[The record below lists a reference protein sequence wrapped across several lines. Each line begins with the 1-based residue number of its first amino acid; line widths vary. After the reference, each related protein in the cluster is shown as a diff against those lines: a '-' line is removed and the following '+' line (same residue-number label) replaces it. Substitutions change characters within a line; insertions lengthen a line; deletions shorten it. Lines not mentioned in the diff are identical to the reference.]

1 MNPKEGM
8 ASITEGLA
16 LLLLRQDDNEGC
28 TRIIKTCYEMES
40 WARCDN
46 PMRSFKDFRDSVIAE
61 GLAVMGDLNDD
72 QDRILWAFLGRMRRL
87 STACRDA
94 ADDADTYVRGIVFDC
109 ASAIA
114 SHAVALHLVVYGAE
128 GWKDLARASAR

>member
-1 MNPKEGM
+1 MNPKEAM
-8 ASITEGLA
+8 VSITEGLA
-16 LLLLRQDDNEGC
+16 LLLRQDDEGC

-40 WARCDN
+40 WARCGN

-72 QDRILWAFLGRMRRL
+72 QAKILWAFLGRMRRL
-87 STACRDA
+87 SPACHSGENEPDA
-94 ADDADTYVRGIVFDC
+94 ETRGLVFDC

-114 SHAVALHLVVYGAE
+114 SHAMALDLVIYGAE
-128 GWKDLARASAR
+128 GWKELARASAR

>member
-1 MNPKEGM
+1 MNPKEAM
-8 ASITEGLA
+8 VSITEGLA
-16 LLLLRQDDNEGC
+16 LLLRQDDEGC

-40 WARCDN
+40 WARCGN

-72 QDRILWAFLGRMRRL
+72 QAKILWAFLGRMRRL
-87 STACRDA
+87 SPACRSGENESDA
-94 ADDADTYVRGIVFDC
+94 ETRSLVFDC

-114 SHAVALHLVVYGAE
+114 SHAMALDLVIYGAE
-128 GWKDLARASAR
+128 GWKELARASAR

>member
-8 ASITEGLA
+8 ARITEGLA
-16 LLLLRQDDNEGC
+16 LLLRQDDEGC

-40 WARCDN
+40 WARCGN
-46 PMRSFKDFRDSVIAE
+46 TMRSFKDFRDSVIAE

-72 QDRILWAFLGRMRRL
+72 QPRILWAFLGRMRRL
-87 STACRDA
+87 SAACRSGENEPDA
-94 ADDADTYVRGIVFDC
+94 ETRGLVFDC

-114 SHAVALHLVVYGAE
+114 SHAVALDLVVYGAE
-128 GWKDLARASAR
+128 GWKELARASAR

>member
-1 MNPKEGM
+1 MNPKEAM
-8 ASITEGLA
+8 VSITEGLA
-16 LLLLRQDDNEGC
+16 LLLRQDDEGC

-40 WARCDN
+40 WARCGN

-72 QDRILWAFLGRMRRL
+72 QAKILWAFLGRMRRL
-87 STACRDA
+87 SPACRSGENEYDA
-94 ADDADTYVRGIVFDC
+94 ETRGLVFDC

-114 SHAVALHLVVYGAE
+114 SHAVALDLVVYGAE
-128 GWKDLARASAR
+128 GWKELARASAR